1 MAHYA
6 LLDSENVVVQ
16 VITGRD
22 EHDRTGGV
30 EDWEKHYGEFH
41 NMRCLRT
48 SYNTSTN
55 EHSLNGTPFRGN
67 YAGIGYSYL
76 EEHDIF
82 MPPQPFD
89 SWVLDVETASWV
101 APKEYP
107 SGVEG
112 VEYVWSEEVLDWVAD
127 D

>member
-6 LLDSENVVVQ
+6 LLDDKNVVVQ

-22 EHDRTGGV
+22 EYDRTGGV

-48 SYNTSTN
+48 SYNTSN
-55 EHSLNGTPFRGN
+55 NKHSRGGVPFRGN
-67 YAGIGYSYL
+67 YAGIGYVYL

-82 MPPQPFD
+82 MPPKPYS
-89 SWVLDVETASWV
+89 SWLLDVDTASWV
-101 APKEYP
+101 APKSYP
-107 SGVEG
+107 FNDEG
-112 VEYVWSEEVLDWVAD
+112 VQYVWDENLVDWTVED
-127 D
+127 